1 MGIAVYS
8 PFCYVRDVVG
18 NETGINMGGVAM
30 ADITSYKYVDGTE
43 KRMKW
48 SNIGNVRSWMRLGAY
63 SVYAVFTHNYGRGLT
78 PDNLIRRALA
88 RKYGVHR
95 HDTWSH
101 CGMVTTDGIN
111 ETYWH
116 QTFPRFVVEP
126 WSPRR
131 RTAIFRVDDD
141 WDIERARDVAERLD
155 RERSRY
161 AVGQLLNHAVS
172 LWVPWMGNTITAGKH
187 CSEAL
192 SVMFPRICLGH
203 GLGKDDIDPHFAY
216 MRFLAHRAG
225 DGYPL
230 DRIEIDMGR

>member
-1 MGIAVYS
+1 
-8 PFCYVRDVVG
+8 
-18 NETGINMGGVAM
+18 
-30 ADITSYKYVDGTE
+30 
-43 KRMKW
+43 
-48 SNIGNVRSWMRLGAY
+48 
-63 SVYAVFTHNYGRGLT
+63 
-78 PDNLIRRALA
+78 
-88 RKYGVHR
+88 
-95 HDTWSH
+95 
-101 CGMVTTDGIN
+101 MVTTDGIN

-216 MRFLAHRAG
+216 MRFLAHRAA
-225 DGYPL
+225 YCFPL